1 MRMELGEPIEG
12 DMIQAR
18 VYVCGH
24 RLHRAWN
31 MPEACLGEKGKERC
45 DWQTEMGERKKCI
58 TSRPLDRME
67 SCLGDVSLGWLLW
80 ELGICYTA
88 NVLEDS

>member
-1 MRMELGEPIEG
+1 MELGEPIEG

-31 MPEACLGEKGKERC
+31 MLEACLGEKGKERC

-58 TSRPLDRME
+58 TSRPLDQWRAAWEM
-67 SCLGDVSLGWLLW
+67 CLWDGYSGSWVSVTQQMRLKTR
-80 ELGICYTA
+80 E
-88 NVLEDS
+88 